1 MNRKTKIILEIII
14 VVGLFAWY
22 TYKELIPELKKE
34 YGSSDTFL
42 NTNSYQNMIELN
54 IDNKVDFAIL
64 INNKK
69 NIYHLFFFDEKS
81 TCLYN
86 QNIENNSISNSIN
99 KIMSILALNDQIK
112 DLSTITITKY
122 NNTYY
127 QEIVYEIRKYIS
139 ANNLEVS
146 IIELEKTLEERREEL
161 GIRGANENSILQE
174 MDYYS
179 KEYTGIGNKKG

>member
-1 MNRKTKIILEIII
+1 MSNKTKIFLEIII
-14 VVGLFAWY
+14 VIGLFTWY
-22 TYKELIPELKKE
+22 TFQELIPELKKE

-64 INNKK
+64 INSKK
-69 NIYHLFFFDEKS
+69 NIYHLFFFDENS

-86 QNIENNSISNSIN
+86 EGIENKSITKGINS
-99 KIMSILALNDQIK
+99 IMSILYLNNYIN

-122 NNTYY
+122 NNNYY
-127 QEIVYEIRKYIS
+127 QEVNNEIRKYLTT
-139 ANNLEVS
+139 NNNQVT
-146 IIELEKTLEERREEL
+146 IIEQDKTLEERRKEL
-161 GIRGANENSILQE
+161 NIRGENEQSILEE

-179 KEYTGIGNKKG
+179 KGYSGIGNKKG